1 MILKVRS
8 NIKANE
14 DWSAEIGPKTL
25 LLGPN
30 ESGKSRI
37 VEAIQLAV
45 SGGVHGLFL
54 KNSTVKAGNQLS
66 ALGATFDKSLYA
78 EVEFD
83 DGTVSRWEMEKGKSP
98 KQTGERYVALPV
110 SGLRSALT
118 GSASSTR
125 KFFADQLVTDTTR
138 TELEAALH
146 SDSIDITMPLDEV
159 LPDWGPKKISMYEI
173 IEAASKSGKLKR
185 AAKADA
191 KAAQELISTLGG
203 AENHS
208 ERELDDAWIRLNDSL
223 ILSWLKTQYNDRPG
237 DPEYRAYVKLLLRNL
252 ASEKSKEY
260 WETLGGSL
268 KTSEDVLRII
278 KGKTRWEVAL
288 GATAKVKME
297 EKRATEFAA
306 LEKALENYIYEVV
319 QDPLDAY
326 RERVSGY
333 LPKGD
338 EFGYEHTRTTFR
350 IFLER
355 NGVRHYAL
363 SGSTEARVL
372 AAMAAGLDG
381 EKSGMVIVDDRMWDA
396 KTLGE
401 TLLHL
406 EDCSAQ
412 VILMSTI
419 SHRGRQRTG
428 WQYVSVAKE
437 DSTDA

>member
-1 MILKVRS
+1 MIRKVRS
-8 NIKANE
+8 NIKSNE

-110 SGLRSALT
+110 SGLRAALT

-125 KFFADQLVTDTTR
+125 KFFASQLVPPIAR
-138 TELEAALH
+138 KELEEALH
-146 SDSIDITMPLDEV
+146 SDEIDITQPLDEV
-159 LPDWGPKKISMYEI
+159 LPDMGPKQITIDEI
-173 IEAASKSGKLKR
+173 IQAISDAGKMKR
-185 AAKADA
+185 KAKADV
-191 KAAQELISTLGG
+191 KATTDILSALGNAQEYS
-203 AENHS
+203 AK
-208 ERELDDAWIRLNDSL
+208 ELDDAWLRLNDSL
-223 ILSWLKTQYNDRPG
+223 ILGWLKKQYKERP
-237 DPEYRAYVKLLLRNL
+237 DDAEYKAYVKLLIRNL
-252 ASEKSKEY
+252 AGEKSKEY

-268 KTSEDVLRII
+268 KTSDEVVQII
-278 KGKTRWEVAL
+278 QGSTLHQVAL
-288 GATAKVKME
+288 ALVGRTAGHQNRE
-297 EKRATEFAA
+297 SAFSI
-306 LEKALENYIYEVV
+306 LEKALEKYLYEVV
-319 QDPLDAY
+319 QGPLDAY
-326 RERVSGY
+326 KERVSGY

-338 EFGYEHTRTTFR
+338 EFGYENSPTSFR

-372 AAMAAGLDG
+372 AAMAAGLEENG
-381 EKSGMVIVDDRMWDA
+381 SMVIVDDRMWDA
-396 KTLGE
+396 KTLSE
-401 TLLHL
+401 TLHHL

-428 WQYVSVAKE
+428 WHYVSVAGE